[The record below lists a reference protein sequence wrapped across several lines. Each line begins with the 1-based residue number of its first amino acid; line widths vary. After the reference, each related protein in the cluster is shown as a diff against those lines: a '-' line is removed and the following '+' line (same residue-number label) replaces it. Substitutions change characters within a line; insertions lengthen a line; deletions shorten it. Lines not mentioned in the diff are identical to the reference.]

1 MEKGT
6 ENVCVCVCVCERE
19 RERERERDCL
29 TNRYAKIVRVTKI
42 KFKWIQIE
50 TNSNVNS
57 RGWDIK

>member
-6 ENVCVCVCVCERE
+6 ERERERGRE